1 MRLSERNVV
10 ELVNKLM
17 ELGFLDKSLLHTING
32 KEYLTHEQ
40 LRKEIKETLNAA
52 GGRISLVMSVL

>member
-1 MRLSERNVV
+1 MV